1 MKKFSERYKKK
12 KSAAALFLCAVMTV
26 LCFSGCA
33 GPFTPQPVSQ
43 LPGGEEQDT
52 GFVLYGTY
60 DYDST
65 DTAVLVDKN
74 TEEGTLTF
82 LNRVNHRR
90 YTLAY
95 DGTTGFYDRYNSLI
109 SLNQINVGDILDV
122 RFVKSK
128 RHLTLASLSPDAWI
142 KPSTDQYVFDSIK
155 KEVTIGSDVYKLAD
169 DCFCYSGKEELMYQE
184 LSSVDVLTFHGM
196 DSTVYSINV
205 DKSHGYLR
213 LSGHEYF
220 VGGWIEVGTKF
231 IWKITDDMLLT
242 VPEGT
247 YNVVV
252 SAEGTMVDRSVT
264 IKKGLETVL
273 DLSDVVPEVPKEGLV
288 LFSLNPSDATLYIDG
303 EKADPSQAV
312 SLTYGLHQLMCSCE
326 GYVTVTRYLSV
337 GEENA
342 GVSITLEKEKPAA
355 HSDVSGNTSDVS
367 GNTTDV
373 SGNSSS
379 GQNVTTASYYRV
391 FINAPAGAECY
402 IDGTYVGIVPC
413 SFRKSEGT
421 HVVTLSLAGYNTRSY
436 TISVDNALSDMSFSF
451 TDLEPKT
458 P

>member
-1 MKKFSERYKKK
+1 MIRLFERDKKIRKTI
-12 KSAAALFLCAVMTV
+12 ALVLCTVMTALCA
-26 LCFSGCA
+26 SGCA
-33 GPFTPQPVSQ
+33 GPFTPQLVTK
-43 LPGGEEQDT
+43 LPQTQDQDT
-52 GFVLYGTY
+52 GFILYGTY

-82 LNRVNHRR
+82 LNRTNHRR

-109 SLNQINVGDILDV
+109 SLNQINVGDILNV

-128 RHLTLASLSPDAWI
+128 RHLTLASLSPDAWT
-142 KPSTDQYVFDSIK
+142 KPATDQYIFDSVK
-155 KEVTIGSDVYKLAD
+155 KEVTIGSDIYKLAD
-169 DCFCYSGKEELMYQE
+169 DCFCYSGKEELLYQE
-184 LSSVDVLTFHGM
+184 LNSVDVLTFHGI

-205 DKSHGYLR
+205 DKGHGYLR

-252 SAEGTMVDRSVT
+252 SADGTMVDRSVT
-264 IKKGLETVL
+264 VKKGLETVL

-288 LFSLNPSDATLYIDG
+288 LFSLTPSDATLYIDG
-303 EKADPSQAV
+303 EKADTSQAI
-312 SLTYGLHQLMCSCE
+312 SLTYGLHQLMCTCD
-326 GYVTVTRYLSV
+326 GYVTLTRYLSV

-342 GVSITLEKEKPAA
+342 GISITLEKEKTE
-355 HSDVSGNTSDVS
+355 SQTDVSGNTSSTVT
-367 GNTTDV
+367 GNTDSASAGQDV
-373 SGNSSS
+373 TS
-379 GQNVTTASYYRV
+379 TSYYRV

-402 IDGTYVGIVPC
+402 VDGNYVGVVPC
-413 SFRKSEGT
+413 YFKKEEGT
-421 HVVTLSLAGYNTRSY
+421 HVVTLSSTGCNTRSY

-451 TDLEPKT
+451 TDLEPQN

>member
-1 MKKFSERYKKK
+1 MIRLFERDKKIRKTI
-12 KSAAALFLCAVMTV
+12 ALVLCTVMTALCA
-26 LCFSGCA
+26 SGCA

-43 LPGGEEQDT
+43 LPQTQDQDT
-52 GFVLYGTY
+52 GFILYGTY

-82 LNRVNHRR
+82 LNRTNHRR

-109 SLNQINVGDILDV
+109 SLNQINVGDILNV

-128 RHLTLASLSPDAWI
+128 RHLTLASLSPDAWT
-142 KPSTDQYVFDSIK
+142 KPATDQYIFDSVK
-155 KEVTIGSDVYKLAD
+155 KEVTIGSDIYKLAD
-169 DCFCYSGKEELMYQE
+169 DCFCYSGKEELLYQE
-184 LSSVDVLTFHGM
+184 LNSVDVLTFHGI

-205 DKSHGYLR
+205 DKGHGYLR

-252 SAEGTMVDRSVT
+252 SADGTMVDRSVT
-264 IKKGLETVL
+264 VKKGLETVL

-288 LFSLNPSDATLYIDG
+288 LFSLSPSDATLYIDG
-303 EKADPSQAV
+303 EKADTSQAI
-312 SLTYGLHQLMCSCE
+312 SLTYGLHQLMCTCD
-326 GYVTVTRYLSV
+326 GYVTLTRYLSV

-342 GVSITLEKEKPAA
+342 GISITLEKEKNE
-355 HSDVSGNTSDVS
+355 SQTDVSGNTSSTVT
-367 GNTTDV
+367 GNTDSASAGQDV
-373 SGNSSS
+373 TS
-379 GQNVTTASYYRV
+379 TSYYRV

-402 IDGTYVGIVPC
+402 VDGNYVGVVPC
-413 SFRKSEGT
+413 YFKKEEGT
-421 HVVTLSLAGYNTRSY
+421 HVVTLSSTGCNTRSY

-451 TDLEPKT
+451 TDLEPQN